1 MLLLLLLLQGQVLLH
16 LQQEL
21 LLDLMRVLLLGRN
34 SSLLQLLH
42 LRYRQLLLLQ
52 LLLPDW
58 LVVVPPLMLLL
69 QR

>member
-1 MLLLLLLLQGQVLLH
+1 MLLH
-16 LQQEL
+16 LLQEL
-21 LLDLMRVLLLGRN
+21 LLDLMRVLLLGSN
-34 SSLLQLLH
+34 STLMHLLH

-52 LLLPDW
+52 LLMANR